1 MLIKGTGKVEKFDVL
16 GVNVYDISMDSGED
30 LADLLADH
38 EGQRVKVF
46 IFEQGESEDLIKYVQ
61 DKGEEAKRISRQID
75 DIEKRIN
82 EMAKQSKK
90 ENAGMEQATAIMS
103 AGIELMV
110 KGIVLQRIFDDLK
123 EMTESEF

>member
-46 IFEQGESEDLIKYVQ
+46 IFDTGEAEELIEYAEQQGQKAIKLSEEIKALESRV
-61 DKGEEAKRISRQID
+61 
-75 DIEKRIN
+75 N
-82 EMAKQSKK
+82 EMSETDEKG
-90 ENAGMEQATAIMS
+90 NALSIVQAGVALAVKSMQLNLIFN
-103 AGIELMV
+103 ELAAMV
-110 KGIVLQRIFDDLK
+110 EADV
-123 EMTESEF
+123 

>member
-61 DKGEEAKRISRQID
+61 DKGEEAKRISRKID

-123 EMTESEF
+123 EITESEF

>member
-46 IFEQGESEDLIKYVQ
+46 IFDAGEAEELIEYAEQQGQKAIKLSEEIKALESRV
-61 DKGEEAKRISRQID
+61 
-75 DIEKRIN
+75 N
-82 EMAKQSKK
+82 EMSETDEKG
-90 ENAGMEQATAIMS
+90 NALSIVQAGVALAVKSMQLNLIFN
-103 AGIELMV
+103 ELAAMV
-110 KGIVLQRIFDDLK
+110 EAEV
-123 EMTESEF
+123 